1 MGSISARRLA
11 GGSDRFASMRRFAIF
26 LPLLAGLTLFF
37 AGCHSI
43 PPVDTKPLDTAGMT
57 YDSIQQLKALAITTP
72 EIAQVAAARQG
83 GFSDAGCI
91 AVFKIYRDRR
101 QPFDSGD
108 AIAGLIGAQMGEN
121 TVIELARLNQL
132 GLSAGEFEAMRLAGL
147 SDATVLEVA
156 RHRAAN
162 RPVLSGASLAG
173 LKNAGVRESTLLELA
188 RRGVPDSQAS
198 AIVAFRRRGAR
209 DAEILGHFTGS

>member
-1 MGSISARRLA
+1 MGSILAHRLA
-11 GGSDRFASMRRFAIF
+11 RGAKRSASISRPAAF
-26 LPLLAGLTLFF
+26 LSLLVGLTLF
-37 AGCHSI
+37 AGGCHSI

-57 YDSIQQLKALAITTP
+57 YDSIQQLKALKITTS
-72 EIAQVAAARQG
+72 EVAEVAAARQG
-83 GFSDAGCI
+83 GLSDASCI
-91 AVFKIYRDRR
+91 AVFRIFRDRK
-101 QPFDSGD
+101 QPFDAGD
-108 AIAGLIGAQMGEN
+108 AIAGLMSAQMGED

-147 SDATVLEVA
+147 SDAIVLEVA

-198 AIVAFRRRGAR
+198 AIAAFRRRGAR
-209 DAEILGHFTGS
+209 DAELLSRFSGS